1 MPFKS
6 MGLAPSILHTLKIQN
21 YQKPYPIQKEV
32 IPAILDKKDVLGIAK
47 TGSGKTAGYVI
58 PVLMNLLGKST
69 VNNRHIDALVLVPTR
84 ELAVQVNDVFRL
96 FEETLPEQIKTL
108 AVFGGASINPQM
120 KALQNVSILVAT
132 PGRLLELVDRNAVK
146 ISNIKILV
154 LDEADKMLNSGFA
167 DEMKR
172 IFELLPVKRQNLL
185 FSATINDDIEN
196 MNQILL
202 RDPVV
207 IKIES
212 DDEDIEL
219 IK

>member
-1 MPFKS
+1 